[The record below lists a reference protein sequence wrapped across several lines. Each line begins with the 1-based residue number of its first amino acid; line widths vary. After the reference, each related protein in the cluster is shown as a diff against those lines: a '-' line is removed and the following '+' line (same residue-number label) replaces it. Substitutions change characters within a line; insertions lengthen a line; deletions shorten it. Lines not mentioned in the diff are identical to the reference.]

1 MGVFEELRNWLA
13 PEIRELRAKLE
24 NLEKNLS
31 SLDKDISEIED
42 IKEPLSTLEVMNS
55 NLLREVKDL
64 KDSQLRSEEK
74 LSEMFRMILEVVRL
88 ITKLE
93 DKIDLERRV
102 ERLEEALLKKK

>member
-1 MGVFEELRNWLA
+1 MGVFEEVRNWLA
-13 PEIRELRAKLE
+13 PEIKELKAKLE

-31 SLDKDISEIED
+31 SLGKNVGEIED
-42 IKEPLSTLEVMNS
+42 IKERLSTLEVMNS
-55 NLLREVKDL
+55 NLFREVKDL
-64 KDSQLRSEEK
+64 KNSQLRSEEK

>member
-1 MGVFEELRNWLA
+1 MGVFEEVKER
-13 PEIRELRAKLE
+13 
-24 NLEKNLS
+24 LS
-31 SLDKDISEIED
+31 SLKA
-42 IKEPLSTLEVMNS
+42 LNS
-55 NLLREVKDL
+55 NLLKEVKDL
-64 KDSQLRSEEK
+64 KNSQLRSEEK